1 MMLRFVLRVGL
12 AGGVGGVGGV
22 LGAHTQDGGVGDK

>member
-22 LGAHTQDGGVGDK
+22 LGAHTQDGEVGDK